1 MNKLPKVF
9 LFFLP
14 GLIFLASSC
23 NPPRQNDAKKFDAK
37 VSKFERSIKKV
48 DKTIRLMDNMDARI
62 LEVKKQRDA
71 GRISDKEA
79 QRRIDAINKTLGREV
94 AQSTKKA
101 PVYDLPGWAKALGLT
116 LPEGLTLDQ
125 DFSQITSENN
135 PQEGFNSVT
144 LVYRGDYLKA
154 MQQASIIAGKARIPL
169 TDEYKTAFEM
179 KEKYGDEII
188 KGAVY
193 MNFKLGATQNPRYT
207 VAISVDESGTLTISA
222 SDSKKMKEQLE
233 TNKIQ

>member
-1 MNKLPKVF
+1 MLILG
-9 LFFLP
+9 LFFLVV
-14 GLIFLASSC
+14 SC
-23 NPPRQNDAKKFDAK
+23 NPPRQNDAKKFDVK
-37 VSKFERSIKKV
+37 MNKFERSIKKV
-48 DKTIRLMDNMDARI
+48 DKTIRMMDNMDARI

-94 AQSTKKA
+94 AKSAKKT
-101 PVYDLPGWAKALGLT
+101 PVYDLPVWAKNLGIT

-135 PQEGFNSVT
+135 PSEGFNSVT
-144 LVYRGDYLKA
+144 LVYRGNYMKA
-154 MQQASIIAGKARIPL
+154 MQQASIIAGRARIPL

-193 MNFKLGATQNPRYT
+193 MNFKLGASQNPRYT
-207 VAISVDESGTLTISA
+207 VAISVDESGTLTISVA
-222 SDSKKMKEQLE
+222 DSKKMKEQLE
-233 TNKIQ
+233 TSKIQ

>member
-1 MNKLPKVF
+1 
-9 LFFLP
+9 
-14 GLIFLASSC
+14 
-23 NPPRQNDAKKFDAK
+23 
-37 VSKFERSIKKV
+37 
-48 DKTIRLMDNMDARI
+48 MDNMDARI

-94 AQSTKKA
+94 AKSTKKI

-116 LPEGLTLDQ
+116 LPEGLSLDQ

-144 LVYRGDYLKA
+144 LVYRGKYLNA

-169 TDEYKTAFEM
+169 SDEYKTAFEM
-179 KEKYGDEII
+179 KQKYGDEII

-207 VAISVDESGTLTISA
+207 VAVSVDESGTLTISA
-222 SDSKKMKEQLE
+222 ADSKKMKEQLE